1 MQYMNYFIYDKGYC
15 SSTRNIFKNNNITPI
30 IPFNN
35 RNTKDKNKLKKI
47 NIKEKLRQNIFGN
60 LKILNKLGVNM
71 KIY

>member
-1 MQYMNYFIYDKGYC
+1 MNYFIYDKGYC

-47 NIKEKLRQNIFGN
+47 NIKEKLR
-60 LKILNKLGVNM
+60 
-71 KIY
+71 